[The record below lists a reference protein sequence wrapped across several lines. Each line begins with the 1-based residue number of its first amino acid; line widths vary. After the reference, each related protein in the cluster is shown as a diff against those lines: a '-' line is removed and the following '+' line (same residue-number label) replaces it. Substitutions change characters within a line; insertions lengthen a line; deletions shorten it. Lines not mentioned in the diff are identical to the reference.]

1 MRTVYE
7 IADLREQVQ
16 HNRRELIR
24 TELQTCFIALDRARF
39 ELSLGESYEARKEY
53 SIVCHAM
60 QTIERF
66 LRQASSD
73 MTEVESQL
81 AELKAS
87 VESLRIELETFPA

>member
-1 MRTVYE
+1 
-7 IADLREQVQ
+7 
-16 HNRRELIR
+16 
-24 TELQTCFIALDRARF
+24 
-39 ELSLGESYEARKEY
+39 
-53 SIVCHAM
+53 M

-66 LRQASSD
+66 LRQTSSD